1 MIIKNKLNNGKIQMY
16 VDILRINKGG
26 NKLMSVRQLKENKIT
41 KDGRSWVF
49 IQYSKGL
56 DGKRHQY
63 QSQAYMTEEEAIQ
76 AEKAYLNKYKDVEVN
91 PHMTFKEAYT
101 IYYNYQK
108 DKIKDSTLKTYRDR
122 IKYMGLLDNVELVN
136 LNWDLYQK
144 WRAQI
149 NKTNLCDRQKTDIQK
164 FIKQVINFAE
174 KQWDF
179 NLRKFYNKLEPFK
192 TPGALKKEMDFYEP
206 EEFFKF
212 ISVVDDLRYKC
223 FFELLYY
230 CGLRRSEARGLQW
243 KHIDF
248 NNKTLTVSQQVLNP
262 SNSNASTEWY
272 ISSTKTEASNRTIPI
287 STTLLNDLAELKKT
301 NERLSKFKQTWFVL
315 GDDVPMATGRMYFY
329 RDKYAK
335 KAGIRRIRLHDF
347 RHSCASAL
355 ISGAAPITAVSNF
368 LGHSETTETLET
380 YTHMFKKDLANVP
393 KFFDTL
399 EKDFN
404 EKSSE

>member
-1 MIIKNKLNNGKIQMY
+1 MY

-26 NKLMSVRQLKENKIT
+26 NKLMSARQLKENKIT

-76 AEKAYLNKYKDVEVN
+76 AEKIYLNKYKDVEVN

-101 IYYNYQK
+101 IYYDYQK

-144 WRAQI
+144 WRAQM
-149 NKTNLCDRQKTDIQK
+149 NKTNLCDRYKTDIQK
-164 FIKQVINFAE
+164 FIKQIINFAE

-248 NNKTLTVSQQVLNP
+248 NNRTLTVSQQVLNP

-335 KAGIRRIRLHDF
+335 KAGIRRIRLQDF

-404 EKSSE
+404 ENSSE

>member
-1 MIIKNKLNNGKIQMY
+1 
-16 VDILRINKGG
+16 
-26 NKLMSVRQLKENKIT
+26 MSVRKLKENKIT

-63 QSQAYMTEEEAIQ
+63 QSKAYMTESEALQ
-76 AEKAYLNKYKDVEVN
+76 AEKEYLNKYKDVEVN

-101 IYYNYQK
+101 IYYEYQK

-136 LNWDLYQK
+136 LDWDLYQK

-149 NKTNLCDRQKTDIQK
+149 NKTNLCDRYKTDIQK

-248 NNKTLTVSQQVLNP
+248 KNKLLTVSQQVLNP

-287 STTLLNDLAELKKT
+287 ATTLLNDLAELKKS
-301 NERLSKFKQTWFVL
+301 NERIAKFKQTWFVL

-329 RDKYAK
+329 RDKYAE
-335 KAGIRRIRLHDF
+335 KAGVRRIRLHDF

-355 ISGAAPITAVSNF
+355 ISGSAPITAVSNF
-368 LGHSETTETLET
+368 LSHSETTETLET

>member
-1 MIIKNKLNNGKIQMY
+1 
-16 VDILRINKGG
+16 
-26 NKLMSVRQLKENKIT
+26 MSVRKLKENKIT

-63 QSQAYMTEEEAIQ
+63 QSKAYMTESEALQ
-76 AEKAYLNKYKDVEVN
+76 AEKEYLNKYKDVEVN

-101 IYYNYQK
+101 IYYEYQK

-136 LNWDLYQK
+136 LDWDLYQK

-149 NKTNLCDRQKTDIQK
+149 NKTNLCDRYKTDIQK

-248 NNKTLTVSQQVLNP
+248 KNKLLTVSQQVLNP

-287 STTLLNDLAELKKT
+287 TTTLLNDLAKLKKS
-301 NERLSKFKQTWFVL
+301 NERIAKFKQTWFVL

-329 RDKYAK
+329 RDKYAE
-335 KAGIRRIRLHDF
+335 KAGVRRIRLHDF

-355 ISGAAPITAVSNF
+355 ISGSAPITAVSNF

>member
-1 MIIKNKLNNGKIQMY
+1 
-16 VDILRINKGG
+16 
-26 NKLMSVRQLKENKIT
+26 MSVRQLKENKIT

-76 AEKAYLNKYKDVEVN
+76 AEKIYLNKYKDVEVN

-101 IYYNYQK
+101 IYYDYQK

-144 WRAQI
+144 WRAQM
-149 NKTNLCDRQKTDIQK
+149 NKTNLCDRYKTDIQK

-315 GDDVPMATGRMYFY
+315 GDDVPMATGKMYFY
-329 RDKYAK
+329 RDKYAE

>member
-1 MIIKNKLNNGKIQMY
+1 
-16 VDILRINKGG
+16 
-26 NKLMSVRQLKENKIT
+26 MSVRQLKENKIT

-63 QSQAYMTEEEAIQ
+63 QSQAYMTKDEAIQ

-101 IYYNYQK
+101 IYYDYQK

-149 NKTNLCDRQKTDIQK
+149 NKTNLCDRYKTDIQK

-248 NNKTLTVSQQVLNP
+248 KNKLLTVSQQVLNP

-272 ISSTKTEASNRTIPI
+272 ISSTKTEASNRTIPVP
-287 STTLLNDLAELKKT
+287 TTLLNDLSELKKT
-301 NERLSKFKQTWFVL
+301 NEKFSKFKQTWFVL
-315 GDDVPMATGRMYFY
+315 GDDIPMATGRMYFY
-329 RDKYAK
+329 RDKYAE

>member
-1 MIIKNKLNNGKIQMY
+1 
-16 VDILRINKGG
+16 
-26 NKLMSVRQLKENKIT
+26 MSVRQLKQNKIT
-41 KDGRSWVF
+41 KDERSWVF

-63 QSQAYMTEEEAIQ
+63 QSQAYMTEDEAIQ

-101 IYYNYQK
+101 IYYDYQK

-149 NKTNLCDRQKTDIQK
+149 NKTNLCDRYKTDIQK

-248 NNKTLTVSQQVLNP
+248 KNKLLTVSQQVLNP

-272 ISSTKTEASNRTIPI
+272 ISSTKTEASNRTIPVP
-287 STTLLNDLAELKKT
+287 TTLLNDLSELKKT
-301 NERLSKFKQTWFVL
+301 NEKFSKFKQTWFVL
-315 GDDVPMATGRMYFY
+315 GDDIPMATGRMYFY
-329 RDKYAK
+329 RDKYAE

>member
-1 MIIKNKLNNGKIQMY
+1 
-16 VDILRINKGG
+16 
-26 NKLMSVRQLKENKIT
+26 MSVRQLKQNKIT

-63 QSQAYMTEEEAIQ
+63 QSQAYMTEEEAIR
-76 AEKAYLNKYKDVEVN
+76 AEKEYLNKYKDVEVN

-101 IYYNYQK
+101 IYYEYQK

-122 IKYMGLLDNVELVN
+122 IKYMGLLDNIELVN

-149 NKTNLCDRQKTDIQK
+149 NKTNLCDRYKTDIQK

-248 NNKTLTVSQQVLNP
+248 KNKLLTVSQQVLNP

-272 ISSTKTEASNRTIPI
+272 ISSTKTEASNRTIPVP
-287 STTLLNDLAELKKT
+287 TTLLNDLSELKKT
-301 NERLSKFKQTWFVL
+301 NEKFSKFKQTWFVL
-315 GDDVPMATGRMYFY
+315 GDDIPMATGRMYFY
-329 RDKYAK
+329 RDKYAE

>member
-1 MIIKNKLNNGKIQMY
+1 MY

-76 AEKAYLNKYKDVEVN
+76 AEKIYLNKYKDVEVN

-101 IYYNYQK
+101 IYYDYQK

-144 WRAQI
+144 WRAQM
-149 NKTNLCDRQKTDIQK
+149 NKTNLCDRYKTDIQK

-329 RDKYAK
+329 RDKYAE

>member
-1 MIIKNKLNNGKIQMY
+1 
-16 VDILRINKGG
+16 
-26 NKLMSVRQLKENKIT
+26 MSVRKLKENKIT

-63 QSQAYMTEEEAIQ
+63 QSKAYMTENEALQ
-76 AEKAYLNKYKDVEVN
+76 AEKEYLNKYKDVEVN

-101 IYYNYQK
+101 IYYEYQK

-136 LNWDLYQK
+136 LDWDLYQK

-149 NKTNLCDRQKTDIQK
+149 NKTNLCDRYKTDIQK

-248 NNKTLTVSQQVLNP
+248 KNKLLTVSQQVLNP

-287 STTLLNDLAELKKT
+287 ATTLLNDLAELKKS
-301 NERLSKFKQTWFVL
+301 NERIVKFKQTWFVL

-329 RDKYAK
+329 RDKYAE
-335 KAGIRRIRLHDF
+335 KAGVRRIRLHDF

-355 ISGAAPITAVSNF
+355 ISGSAPITAVSNF

>member
-1 MIIKNKLNNGKIQMY
+1 
-16 VDILRINKGG
+16 
-26 NKLMSVRQLKENKIT
+26 MSVRKLKENKIT

-63 QSQAYMTEEEAIQ
+63 QSKAYMTENEALQ
-76 AEKAYLNKYKDVEVN
+76 AEKEYLNKYKDVEVN

-101 IYYNYQK
+101 IYYEYQK

-136 LNWDLYQK
+136 LDWDLYQK

-149 NKTNLCDRQKTDIQK
+149 NKTNLCDRYKTDIQK

-248 NNKTLTVSQQVLNP
+248 KNKLLTVSQQVLNP

-287 STTLLNDLAELKKT
+287 ATTLLNDLAELKKL
-301 NERLSKFKQTWFVL
+301 NERRAKFKQTWFVL

-329 RDKYAK
+329 RDKYAE
-335 KAGIRRIRLHDF
+335 KAGVRRIRLHDF

-355 ISGAAPITAVSNF
+355 ISGSAPITAVSNF

-404 EKSSE
+404 EKSSK

>member
-1 MIIKNKLNNGKIQMY
+1 
-16 VDILRINKGG
+16 
-26 NKLMSVRQLKENKIT
+26 MSVRQLKENKIT

-76 AEKAYLNKYKDVEVN
+76 AEKVYLNKYKDVEVN
-91 PHMTFKEAYT
+91 PHMTFKGAYT
-101 IYYNYQK
+101 IYYDYQK
-108 DKIKDSTLKTYRDR
+108 DKVKDSTLKTYRDR
-122 IKYMGLLDNVELVN
+122 IVYMGLLDNVELVN

-144 WRAQI
+144 WRAQM
-149 NKTNLCDRQKTDIQK
+149 NKTNLCDRYKNDIQK

-248 NNKTLTVSQQVLNP
+248 KNKLLTVSQQVLNP

-272 ISSTKTEASNRTIPI
+272 ISSTKTEASNRTIPVP
-287 STTLLNDLAELKKT
+287 TTLLNDLSELKKT
-301 NERLSKFKQTWFVL
+301 NEKFSKFKQTWFVL
-315 GDDVPMATGRMYFY
+315 GDDIPMATGRMYFY
-329 RDKYAK
+329 RDKYAE

>member
-1 MIIKNKLNNGKIQMY
+1 
-16 VDILRINKGG
+16 
-26 NKLMSVRQLKENKIT
+26 MSVRQLKQNKIT

-63 QSQAYMTEEEAIQ
+63 QSQAYMTEEEAVR
-76 AEKAYLNKYKDVEVN
+76 AEKEYLNKYKDVEVN

-101 IYYNYQK
+101 IYYDYQK

-144 WRAQI
+144 WRAQM
-149 NKTNLCDRQKTDIQK
+149 NKTNLCDRYKTDIQK

-248 NNKTLTVSQQVLNP
+248 KNKLLTVSQQVLNP

-272 ISSTKTEASNRTIPI
+272 ISSTKTEASNRTIPVP
-287 STTLLNDLAELKKT
+287 TTLLNDLSELKKT

-329 RDKYAK
+329 RDKYAE

>member
-1 MIIKNKLNNGKIQMY
+1 
-16 VDILRINKGG
+16 
-26 NKLMSVRQLKENKIT
+26 MSVRQLKENKIT

-101 IYYNYQK
+101 IYYEYQK

-149 NKTNLCDRQKTDIQK
+149 NKTNLCDRYKTDIQK

-248 NNKTLTVSQQVLNP
+248 KNKLLTVSQQVLNP

-272 ISSTKTEASNRTIPI
+272 ISSTKTEASNRTIPVP
-287 STTLLNDLAELKKT
+287 TTLLNDLSELKKT
-301 NERLSKFKQTWFVL
+301 NEKFSKFKQTWFIL

-329 RDKYAK
+329 RDKYAE

-404 EKSSE
+404 EKSSK

>member
-1 MIIKNKLNNGKIQMY
+1 
-16 VDILRINKGG
+16 
-26 NKLMSVRQLKENKIT
+26 MSVRQLKENKIT

-63 QSQAYMTEEEAIQ
+63 QSQAYMTEDEAIQ

-101 IYYNYQK
+101 IYYDYQK

-144 WRAQI
+144 WRAQM
-149 NKTNLCDRQKTDIQK
+149 NKTNLCDRYKTDIQK

-315 GDDVPMATGRMYFY
+315 GDDVPMTTGRMYFY
-329 RDKYAK
+329 RDKYAE

>member
-1 MIIKNKLNNGKIQMY
+1 
-16 VDILRINKGG
+16 
-26 NKLMSVRQLKENKIT
+26 MSVRQLKENKVT

-76 AEKAYLNKYKDVEVN
+76 AEKIYLNKYKDVEVN
-91 PHMTFKEAYT
+91 PHMTFKGAYT
-101 IYYNYQK
+101 IYYDYQK
-108 DKIKDSTLKTYRDR
+108 DKVKDSTLKTYRDR
-122 IKYMGLLDNVELVN
+122 IVYMGLLDNVELVN

-144 WRAQI
+144 WRAQM
-149 NKTNLCDRQKTDIQK
+149 NKTNLCDRYKNDIQK

-248 NNKTLTVSQQVLNP
+248 KNKLLTVSQQVLNP

-287 STTLLNDLAELKKT
+287 PTTLLNDLSELKKT
-301 NERLSKFKQTWFVL
+301 NEKFSKFKQTWFVL

-329 RDKYAK
+329 RDKYAE

>member
-1 MIIKNKLNNGKIQMY
+1 
-16 VDILRINKGG
+16 
-26 NKLMSVRQLKENKIT
+26 MSVRQLKENKIT

-76 AEKAYLNKYKDVEVN
+76 AEKIYLNKYKDVEVN

-101 IYYNYQK
+101 IYYDYQK

-144 WRAQI
+144 WRAQM
-149 NKTNLCDRQKTDIQK
+149 NKTNLCDRYKTDIQK

-192 TPGALKKEMDFYEP
+192 TPGALKKEMDFYER

-248 NNKTLTVSQQVLNP
+248 INKTLTVSQQVLNP

-315 GDDVPMATGRMYFY
+315 GDNVPMATGRMYFY

>member
-1 MIIKNKLNNGKIQMY
+1 
-16 VDILRINKGG
+16 
-26 NKLMSVRQLKENKIT
+26 MSVRQLKENKIT

-76 AEKAYLNKYKDVEVN
+76 AEKIYLNKYKDVEVN

-101 IYYNYQK
+101 IYYDYQK

-144 WRAQI
+144 WRAQM
-149 NKTNLCDRQKTDIQK
+149 NKTNLCDRYKTDIQK

-192 TPGALKKEMDFYEP
+192 TPGALKKEMDFYER

-248 NNKTLTVSQQVLNP
+248 INKTLTVSQQVLNP

-315 GDDVPMATGRMYFY
+315 GDDVPMATGKMYFY
-329 RDKYAK
+329 RDKYAE

>member
-1 MIIKNKLNNGKIQMY
+1 
-16 VDILRINKGG
+16 
-26 NKLMSVRQLKENKIT
+26 MSVRQLKENKRT
-41 KDGRSWVF
+41 KDGRTWVF

-76 AEKAYLNKYKDVEVN
+76 AEKIYLNKYKDVEVN

-101 IYYNYQK
+101 IYYDYQK

-144 WRAQI
+144 WRAQM
-149 NKTNLCDRQKTDIQK
+149 NKTNLCDRYKTDIQK

-329 RDKYAK
+329 RDKYAE

>member
-1 MIIKNKLNNGKIQMY
+1 
-16 VDILRINKGG
+16 
-26 NKLMSVRQLKENKIT
+26 MSVRQLKQNKIT

-63 QSQAYMTEEEAIQ
+63 QSQAYMTEDEAIQ

-101 IYYNYQK
+101 IYYEYQK

-149 NKTNLCDRQKTDIQK
+149 NKTNLCDRYKTDIQK

-248 NNKTLTVSQQVLNP
+248 KNKLLTVSQQVLNP

-272 ISSTKTEASNRTIPI
+272 ISSTKTEASNRTIPVP
-287 STTLLNDLAELKKT
+287 TTLLNDLSELKKT
-301 NERLSKFKQTWFVL
+301 NEKFSKFKQTWFVL
-315 GDDVPMATGRMYFY
+315 GDDIPMATGRMYFY
-329 RDKYAK
+329 RDKYAE

>member
-1 MIIKNKLNNGKIQMY
+1 
-16 VDILRINKGG
+16 
-26 NKLMSVRQLKENKIT
+26 MSVRQLKENKIT

-76 AEKAYLNKYKDVEVN
+76 AEKIYLNKYKDVEVN

-101 IYYNYQK
+101 IYYDYQK

-144 WRAQI
+144 WRAQM
-149 NKTNLCDRQKTDIQK
+149 NKTNLCDRYKTDIQK

-262 SNSNASTEWY
+262 SNSNASTEWD

-301 NERLSKFKQTWFVL
+301 NERLLKFKQTWFVL

-329 RDKYAK
+329 RDKYAE

>member
-1 MIIKNKLNNGKIQMY
+1 
-16 VDILRINKGG
+16 
-26 NKLMSVRQLKENKIT
+26 MSVRKLKENKIT

-63 QSQAYMTEEEAIQ
+63 QSKAYMTESEALQ
-76 AEKAYLNKYKDVEVN
+76 AEKEYLNKYKDVEVN

-101 IYYNYQK
+101 IYYEYQK

-136 LNWDLYQK
+136 LDWDLYQK

-149 NKTNLCDRQKTDIQK
+149 NKTNLCDRYKTDIQK

-248 NNKTLTVSQQVLNP
+248 KNKLLTVSQQVLNP

-287 STTLLNDLAELKKT
+287 ATTLLNDLAELKKS
-301 NERLSKFKQTWFVL
+301 NERIAKFKQTWFVL

-329 RDKYAK
+329 RDKYAE
-335 KAGIRRIRLHDF
+335 KAGVRRIRLHDF

-355 ISGAAPITAVSNF
+355 ISGSAPITAVSNF
-368 LGHSETTETLET
+368 LGHSETIETLET

>member
-1 MIIKNKLNNGKIQMY
+1 MY

-26 NKLMSVRQLKENKIT
+26 NNLMSVRQLKENKIT

-76 AEKAYLNKYKDVEVN
+76 AEKIYLNKYKDVEVN
-91 PHMTFKEAYT
+91 PHMTFKGAYT
-101 IYYNYQK
+101 IYYDYQK
-108 DKIKDSTLKTYRDR
+108 DKVKDSTLKTYRDR
-122 IKYMGLLDNVELVN
+122 IVYMGLLDNVELVN

-144 WRAQI
+144 WRAQM
-149 NKTNLCDRQKTDIQK
+149 NKTNLCDRYKNDIQK

-248 NNKTLTVSQQVLNP
+248 KNKLLTVSQQVLNP

-272 ISSTKTEASNRTIPI
+272 ISSTKTEASNRTIPVP
-287 STTLLNDLAELKKT
+287 TTLLNDLSELKKT
-301 NERLSKFKQTWFVL
+301 NEKFSKFKQIWFVL

-329 RDKYAK
+329 RDKYAE

>member
-1 MIIKNKLNNGKIQMY
+1 
-16 VDILRINKGG
+16 
-26 NKLMSVRQLKENKIT
+26 MSVRQLNNNKIT

-49 IQYSKGL
+49 IQYNTGL

-63 QSQAYMTEEEAIQ
+63 QSKAFMTEKEAID
-76 AEKAYLNKYKDVEVN
+76 AENIYLDKYKDVEVN

-101 IYYNYQK
+101 IYYEYQK

-122 IKYMGLLDNVELVN
+122 IVYMGLLDNVELVN

-144 WRAQI
+144 WRKEI
-149 NKTNLCDRQKTDIQK
+149 NKLTLCDRYKTDIQK

-192 TPGALKKEMDFYEP
+192 TPGAIKKEMQFFEP
-206 EEFFKF
+206 EEFYRFL
-212 ISVVDDLRYKC
+212 SVIDDLKDKC
-223 FFELLYY
+223 FFEILYY

-248 NNKTLTVSQQVLNP
+248 KNQMLTICQQVLNP
-262 SNSNASTEWY
+262 STSNANSEWY
-272 ISSTKTEASNRTIPI
+272 ISSPKTEASNRTIPI
-287 STTLLNDLAELKKT
+287 PNVLFTDLKELKKT
-301 NERLSKFKQTWFVL
+301 DESYSKFKNTWFVF
-315 GDDVPMATGRMYFY
+315 GDVVPMTNSHMYSV
-329 RDKYAK
+329 RDKYTELSGVK
-335 KAGIRRIRLHDF
+335 HIRIHDF

-355 ISGAAPITAVSNF
+355 ISGSAPITAVSNY

-380 YTHMFKKDLANVP
+380 YTHMLKKDMANVP
-393 KFFDTL
+393 RFFDTL
-399 EKDFN
+399 EKDFH
-404 EKSSE
+404 EKSSDKSK

>member
-1 MIIKNKLNNGKIQMY
+1 
-16 VDILRINKGG
+16 
-26 NKLMSVRQLKENKIT
+26 MSVRQLKENKIT

-63 QSQAYMTEEEAIQ
+63 QSQAYMTEDEAIQ

-101 IYYNYQK
+101 IYYDYQK

-144 WRAQI
+144 WRVQI
-149 NKTNLCDRQKTDIQK
+149 NKTNLCDRYKTDIQK

-248 NNKTLTVSQQVLNP
+248 KNKLLTVSQQVLNP

-272 ISSTKTEASNRTIPI
+272 ISSTKTEASNRTIPVP
-287 STTLLNDLAELKKT
+287 TTLLNDLSELKKT

-329 RDKYAK
+329 RDKYAE

>member
-1 MIIKNKLNNGKIQMY
+1 
-16 VDILRINKGG
+16 
-26 NKLMSVRQLKENKIT
+26 MSVRKLKENKIT

-63 QSQAYMTEEEAIQ
+63 QSKAYMTENEALQ
-76 AEKAYLNKYKDVEVN
+76 AEKEYLNKYKDVEVN

-101 IYYNYQK
+101 IYYEYQK

-136 LNWDLYQK
+136 LDWDLYQK

-149 NKTNLCDRQKTDIQK
+149 NKTNLCDRYKTDIQK

-248 NNKTLTVSQQVLNP
+248 KNKLLTVSQQVLNP

-287 STTLLNDLAELKKT
+287 ATTLLKDLAELKKS
-301 NERLSKFKQTWFVL
+301 NERIAKFKQTWFVL

-329 RDKYAK
+329 RDKYAE
-335 KAGIRRIRLHDF
+335 KAGVRRIRLHDF

-355 ISGAAPITAVSNF
+355 ISGSAPITAVSNF

>member
-1 MIIKNKLNNGKIQMY
+1 
-16 VDILRINKGG
+16 
-26 NKLMSVRQLKENKIT
+26 MSVRQLKENKIT

-76 AEKAYLNKYKDVEVN
+76 AEKIYLNKYKDVEVN
-91 PHMTFKEAYT
+91 HHMTFKEAYT
-101 IYYNYQK
+101 IYYDYQK

-144 WRAQI
+144 WRAQM
-149 NKTNLCDRQKTDIQK
+149 NKTNLCDRYKTDIQK

-301 NERLSKFKQTWFVL
+301 NERLLKFKQTWFVL

-329 RDKYAK
+329 RDKYAE